1 MDLQDAYHSIKVASV
16 FTDPSVHETVKKL
29 LTRCEWFT
37 TDYMQAKLSANL
49 WKFSETELHVY
60 YQLEWS
66 ITREQYYLNTI
77 YTSFH
82 NLSFKIY
89 KDIKQLF
96 AHIYL
101 MNAPKCEQCL
111 MRHDQ

>member
-1 MDLQDAYHSIKVASV
+1 M
-16 FTDPSVHETVKKL
+16 DPSVHETVKKL
-29 LTRCEWFT
+29 LTRREWFA

-66 ITREQYYLNTI
+66 ITREQYYLNAV

-89 KDIKQLF
+89 KDVKQLF

-111 MRHDQ
+111 VRHDQWVCPLYTLFFTLSQ

>member
-1 MDLQDAYHSIKVASV
+1 MGPKSLDLQDAYHSIKVASV

-37 TDYMQAKLSANL
+37 ADYMQAKLSAKNL

-82 NLSFKIY
+82 NLCFKIY
-89 KDIKQLF
+89 KG
-96 AHIYL
+96 H
-101 MNAPKCEQCL
+101 
-111 MRHDQ
+111 